1 MSQIR
6 GVNLNFLFWL
16 FKIVNYIK
24 IVKIVSF
31 FTLFFCLKVSMLAII
46 ILGGGQGVDMYLCLA
61 NLKNVRRTLKMLGE
75 P

>member
-1 MSQIR
+1 
-6 GVNLNFLFWL
+6 
-16 FKIVNYIK
+16 
-24 IVKIVSF
+24 
-31 FTLFFCLKVSMLAII
+31 MLAII